1 MTNYLKD
8 ILSYIKIF
16 IATIIAVYVVVGCVV
31 WHIAYIEYNVVKG
44 NIERVVVQVDEEKI
58 KYLLNQEKIYPD
70 DFTIN
75 LKLAIL
81 YEKKE
86 AMNLADLQ
94 YKKAL
99 MKSPRSEY
107 SLYRYALFCIKT
119 ERYTEAI
126 NLIENITDSPSK
138 GVIGKKLAIYEK
150 IAEELLEVG
159 DYVDSSKIYAL
170 AYRYAKILSGNKK
183 EEILNKLEKSYLLSA
198 DDHISRNNYEQAK
211 LDLEALLK
219 LKDSPLA
226 EYKLALI
233 YKPFDAEKSAEYL
246 MSAFKKDP
254 SIVNLEIYYNILEEL
269 IEKSL
274 AEEDEVA
281 AKLYKHKQARLKK
294 FIENNLM
301 YSSDLLVYNPRIK
314 SENKLMGDKW
324 LVFEIVTNSPLKI
337 GSIMVKLV
345 VEHPNKAKEGDEIRV
360 DFAPTVNKQIKT
372 IEYRLKQA
380 GPSIL
385 SKGESIKCS
394 LYARKKIR
402 YDWTLI
408 KEFDVKY

>member
-1 MTNYLKD
+1 MIDVRD
-8 ILSYIKIF
+8 IINYIKIF
-16 IATIIAVYVVVGCVV
+16 VITLIAVFAAVGCVV

-44 NIERVVVQVDEEKI
+44 NIERTVIQVDEEKI
-58 KYLLNQEKIYPD
+58 KYLLNQEKIHPD

-150 IAEELLEVG
+150 IAGELLEVG

-170 AYRYAKILSGNKK
+170 AYRYAKILNGEKK
-183 EEILNKLEKSYLLSA
+183 EEILKKLEKSYLLSA
-198 DDHISRNNYEQAK
+198 DDHIARNNYEQAK

-233 YKPFDAEKSAEYL
+233 YKPFDAEKSAEYM

-254 SIVNLEIYYNILEEL
+254 SIVNLEIYYNILDEL

-274 AEEDEVA
+274 AEEDEVS

-294 FIENNLM
+294 FIENNLL
-301 YSSDLLVYNPRIK
+301 YSTDLLVYNPIIK

-324 LVFEIVTNSPLKI
+324 LVFEIVTNSPLKMS
-337 GSIMVKLV
+337 SIMVKLV
-345 VEHPNKAKEGDEIRV
+345 VEHPNKTKEGDEIKV
-360 DFAPTVNKQIKT
+360 DFNGTANKQIKT
-372 IEYRLKQA
+372 IEYRLKEA
-380 GPSIL
+380 TSSIL
-385 SKGESIKCS
+385 PKDEVLKCS
-394 LYARKKIR
+394 LFARKKIK

-408 KEFDVKY
+408 REFEVKF